1 MCINYA
7 NKLKVRT
14 NDLEFFA
21 GEIGQLAGSHRR
33 KDFCPPPPRPPPW
46 ATVAR
51 GKLSDGVLMAVHFE
65 ELMVQSKLLDHCIRC
80 PCPKFGG
87 VVHVLNKVW

>member
-1 MCINYA
+1 MVRRISHQRNGVSVHEGHQVFVRQGKIGHVCINYA

-14 NDLEFFA
+14 NDLELFA
-21 GEIGQLAGSHRR
+21 GEIGQLAGSRQR

-51 GKLSDGVLMAVHFE
+51 G
-65 ELMVQSKLLDHCIRC
+65 
-80 PCPKFGG
+80 
-87 VVHVLNKVW
+87 N